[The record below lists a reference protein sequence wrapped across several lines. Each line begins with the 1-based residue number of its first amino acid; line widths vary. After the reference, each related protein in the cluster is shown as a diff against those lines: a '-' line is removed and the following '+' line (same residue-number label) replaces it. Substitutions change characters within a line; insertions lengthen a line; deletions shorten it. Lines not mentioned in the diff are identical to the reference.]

1 MCRAM
6 GTLFAPFICSLL
18 VPSALGCGQ
27 KMTGFENAKSIKIAY
42 TVKGQWKYV
51 TVSDAKEVKEIL
63 GTISVDHTD
72 NRAPGWVC
80 RNNVFF
86 QLPEDK
92 EIKIYI
98 ARKAILDRPDQGL
111 IYLKDTKFYDK
122 VNEILTK
129 REGRKIDVLVDN
141 E

>member
-1 MCRAM
+1 MYK
-6 GTLFAPFICSLL
+6 GIGSLLAPFICSLL
-18 VPSALGCGQ
+18 VPSAIGCGQ

-42 TVKGQWKYV
+42 TVKKEWKYV
-51 TVSDAKEVKEIL
+51 TVNEAKEVKEIL

-72 NRAPGWVC
+72 DRAPGWIV
-80 RNNVFF
+80 RNNVLF

-92 EIKIYI
+92 EIKVFI